1 MAITEEIYISEFNVQ
16 RTGSIGVRKTTDV
29 VKDGEIIATSYWRTV
44 LAPNDPEAATV
55 LNEQYYLDIATY
67 AWTQTPPAPTPPP
80 PEGDTP

>member
-1 MAITEEIYISEFNVQ
+1 MAITEDIYISEFNVQ

-44 LAPNDPEAATV
+44 LVPNDPEASTV

-80 PEGDTP
+80 EGE

>member
-1 MAITEEIYISEFNVQ
+1 MAITEEIYISQFNVE
-16 RTGSIGVRKTTDV
+16 RNGSIGVRKTTDV

-44 LAPNDPEAATV
+44 LVPNDPEASTV

-80 PEGDTP
+80 PEGE